1 MIKPE
6 DIENVGLDTESLV
19 YSTGNISGMAIVY
32 FKEEEFSDFIKF
44 DAVFIDNQT
53 VHPIAFDEGQFE
65 LESYDGEALE
75 VVRDMLA
82 ENLETNFGPV
92 LHSLFD

>member
-6 DIENVGLDTESLV
+6 EIENVGVDTESLV
-19 YSTGNISGMAIVY
+19 YSTGNISGIAIVY

-44 DAVFIDNQT
+44 NAIFVDNQT
-53 VHPIAFDEGQFE
+53 VHAIAFDEGQPG
-65 LESYDGEALE
+65 LDNYDGEALE
-75 VVRDMLA
+75 VVRDLLA

>member
-6 DIENVGLDTESLV
+6 EIENVGVDTESLV
-19 YSTGNISGMAIVY
+19 YSTGNISGIAIVY

-44 DAVFIDNQT
+44 DAIFVDNQT
-53 VHPIAFDEGQFE
+53 VHAIAFDEGQPG
-65 LESYDGEALE
+65 LDNYDGEALE
-75 VVRDMLA
+75 VVRDLLA

>member
-1 MIKPE
+1 MIKQE
-6 DIENVGLDTESLV
+6 EIENVGVDTESLV
-19 YSTGNISGMAIVY
+19 YSTGNISGIAIVY

-44 DAVFIDNQT
+44 DAIFADNQT
-53 VHPIAFDEGQFE
+53 VHAIAFDEGQPG
-65 LESYDGEALE
+65 LDNYDGEALE
-75 VVRDMLA
+75 VVRDLLA

>member
-1 MIKPE
+1 MIKQE
-6 DIENVGLDTESLV
+6 EIENVGVDTESLV
-19 YSTGNISGMAIVY
+19 YSTGNISGIAIVY

-44 DAVFIDNQT
+44 NAIFVDNQT
-53 VHPIAFDEGQFE
+53 VQAIAFDEGQPG
-65 LESYDGEALE
+65 LDNYDGEALE
-75 VVRDMLA
+75 VVRDLLA

>member
-6 DIENVGLDTESLV
+6 NIENVGLDTESLV

-32 FKEEEFSDFIKF
+32 FKGDEFSDFIEF
-44 DAVFIDNQT
+44 NATFVDNQT
-53 VHPIAFDEGQFE
+53 VHAIAFVDGQVE
-65 LESYDGEALE
+65 LENYNDEALE
-75 VVRDMLA
+75 VVRDLLA

>member
-1 MIKPE
+1 MINPE
-6 DIENVGLDTESLV
+6 EIENVGVDTESLV
-19 YSTGNISGMAIVY
+19 YSTGNISGIAIVY

-44 DAVFIDNQT
+44 DAIFVDNQT
-53 VHPIAFDEGQFE
+53 VHAIAFDEGQPG
-65 LESYDGEALE
+65 LDNYDGEALE
-75 VVRDMLA
+75 VVRDLLA